1 MRYII
6 LFFIAI
12 LLPVFAFLNFN
23 QRQTEKGLEL
33 KNQTA
38 SVSSATVGES
48 GSAESVEAS
57 STPRIESTKES
68 ANTRN
73 IIFVGEENVAA
84 RYGEKIPAPSYSEPA
99 HFPVASAIREPYLER
114 FKNPSFFPI
123 RKWDVQIEDVHSA
136 SALVVEPATPKV
148 LYHKNLFDS
157 RPIASLTKLMTALIA
172 SEEMDLKSEA
182 VVSKNAVETEGEA
195 GNLVVD
201 EKITVENLLYLLLVV
216 SSNDAAVALEEYYNS
231 YRIEPDKTFVAA
243 MNRRAAALGFSDTFF
258 VEPSGLNINNRSNA
272 YDLARL
278 ADYVFQKPILRQVMS
293 TQTIDV
299 SSVDGVINHHL
310 INSNKLLGVLEGV
323 LAGKTG
329 FTDEAG
335 ESIVLF
341 VKKGDKLDDYL
352 IYVILGSDDRV
363 KAARA
368 LINWVRRAYIWE

>member
-6 LFFIAI
+6 LFLIAI

-23 QRQTEKGLEL
+23 QYQTGNGPDL
-33 KNQTA
+33 KNQAA
-38 SVSSATVGES
+38 SVSLIASGENGS
-48 GSAESVEAS
+48 GEAS
-57 STPRIESTKES
+57 STASIELRKAS

-73 IIFVGEENVAA
+73 IIFVGEENTAA
-84 RYGEKIPAPSYSEPA
+84 RYEEKIPAPSYSEPV
-99 HFPVASAIREPYLER
+99 HFPVLSAIREPYLER
-114 FKNPSFFPI
+114 FKNPSFLPI

-136 SALVVEPATPKV
+136 SALVIEPATQKV
-148 LYHKNLFDS
+148 LYHKNLFDV
-157 RPIASLTKLMTALIA
+157 RPIASLTKLMTALIV
-172 SEEMDLKSEA
+172 SEEMDLTSE
-182 VVSKNAVETEGEA
+182 VTVSKDAVDTEGEA

-231 YRIEPDKTFVAA
+231 YRTEQDKTFVAA
-243 MNRRAAALGFSDTFF
+243 MNRRAEALGLSDTFF
-258 VEPSGLNINNRSNA
+258 VEPSGLNINNRSTA

-299 SSVDGVINHHL
+299 RSVDGVINHHL
-310 INSNKLLGVLEGV
+310 VNSNKLLGVLEGV

-363 KAARA
+363 KVARA
-368 LINWVRRAYIWE
+368 LIDWVRRAYVWE